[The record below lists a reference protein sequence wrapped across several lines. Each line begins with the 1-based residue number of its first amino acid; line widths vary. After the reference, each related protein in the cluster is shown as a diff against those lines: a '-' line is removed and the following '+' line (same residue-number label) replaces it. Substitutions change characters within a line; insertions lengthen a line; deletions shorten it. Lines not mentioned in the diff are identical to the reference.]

1 MSEKTDISH
10 PGVVDSVAN
19 GVVHVRIL
27 AQSACRTCHAK
38 SACGVADM
46 EEKVVDIPAGHA
58 GNYKKGDQVTI
69 TMKRSLGTKAVFLG
83 YLLPFLVVMIALVTI
98 ITLTGKEGLAALVSI
113 GVLVPYYFLLYKM
126 KDRLSKQFSFYIED

>member
-1 MSEKTDISH
+1 MSEKTDITH
-10 PGVVDSVAN
+10 PGVVDSVSD
-19 GVVHVRIL
+19 GTVHVRIL
-27 AQSACRTCHAK
+27 SQSACRTCHAK

-46 EEKVVDIPAGHA
+46 EEKVVDIPEVHA

-83 YLLPFLVVMIALVTI
+83 YLMPFLVVMIALVTI

-113 GVLVPYYFLLYKM
+113 GVLVPYYYLLYRL

>member
-1 MSEKTDISH
+1 MSEKTDITH
-10 PGVVDSVAN
+10 PGVVDSVSD
-19 GVVHVRIL
+19 GTVHVRIL
-27 AQSACRTCHAK
+27 SQSACRTCHAK

-46 EEKVVDIPAGHA
+46 EEKVVDIPEVHS
-58 GNYKKGDQVTI
+58 GNYKRGDQVTI

-113 GVLVPYYFLLYKM
+113 GVLVPYYYLLYRL